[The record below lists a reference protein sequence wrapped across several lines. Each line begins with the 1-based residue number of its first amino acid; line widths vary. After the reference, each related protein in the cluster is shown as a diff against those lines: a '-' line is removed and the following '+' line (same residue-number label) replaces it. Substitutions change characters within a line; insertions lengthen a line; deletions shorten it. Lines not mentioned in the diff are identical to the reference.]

1 MGYDVFFSYARLS
14 NGGGDDESGIVT
26 RLVGEL
32 RRVLTSQ
39 KSTRAAEIFYDIEN
53 MEAGDLH
60 ERLTDAVN
68 SSELFVLLLS
78 PRYLNSQWCLRELD
92 TFIKRHG
99 ENARNRVFVLDNIP
113 HGHGSGFLT
122 PLAEQ
127 VIEGQDALIQFISAQ
142 AKIKTLIRAT
152 AEEGRR
158 PYPLTTASLR
168 GSDEKDFYNLVVE
181 LGDQLARRLK
191 AIGEP
196 TTPVPPTPPPPP
208 DENLIGVMLG
218 DSGENAH
225 FARDSLRKHLAK
237 SKKAQLYPEQPNGLL
252 YDLVNID
259 LAKRHSDALM
269 NEAQLFIQLL
279 GVDEEEVELGG
290 FTAHQL
296 TAARKR
302 GLTPLIWAP
311 KGVPDEDFAP
321 HEREILA
328 QGGVERV
335 TLREFRELVNTKIAE
350 LATRVSDTTKPDP
363 QAGKTLF
370 FSCIGADRDIA
381 QAAID
386 ASERDFNAFLMPL
399 PDGFEKIE
407 YDTFAEEHYAEADR
421 SFIIGAEAS
430 SGWLPRQIRFYV
442 RARRNKANAAPAKVL
457 KPARLSAADIGFLGR
472 AVQFHDAAADRKQ
485 TVDMLA
491 RLVREACDVR

>member
-122 PLAEQ
+122 PLAEP

-181 LGDQLARRLK
+181 LGDQLARRLNPPK
-191 AIGEP
+191 PPP
-196 TTPVPPTPPPPP
+196 TTQQPTTPP

-218 DSGENAH
+218 DAGENAR
-225 FARDSLRKHLAK
+225 FARDALRKHLGK
-237 SKKAQLYPEQPNGLL
+237 NKKTRLYPDQPNGLL
-252 YDLVNID
+252 YDLVNVDI
-259 LAKRHSDALM
+259 AKRHSDALM

-279 GVDEEEVELGG
+279 GADEEEVELGG

-296 TAARKR
+296 SAARKR
-302 GLTPLIWAP
+302 CVTPLIWAP
-311 KGVPDEDFAP
+311 KGVPDEEFAP

-335 TLREFRELVNTKIAE
+335 TPREFRELVNNKIAE
-350 LATRVSDTTKPDP
+350 LAARVPDPPKPGP